1 MTIFSILD
9 IIEVGDNI
17 LEEQSFKLDIYDMK
31 VSNNLFN
38 CQKDEKYCKS
48 MISKLVFYDRNE
60 ILDMHAKQMSDRN
73 FVYDVSRLQPKDF
86 LQKNEKVDRVIPLE
100 SHWIAVLFADK
111 KTKQVITDKVMYIA
125 SDGDGYFSEDIE
137 SALNGIVPEEI
148 YLRYKSNNPN
158 GLLLLDERYND
169 GTHDDFLKKMNDIAR
184 EKFTELLSRMVDK
197 PDLTLE
203 DLSDIISD
211 GFKNK
216 KENPEAYEQ
225 AKLLGTMLRD
235 LNILIQAVH
244 RA

>member
-1 MTIFSILD
+1 M
-9 IIEVGDNI
+9 
-17 LEEQSFKLDIYDMK
+17 EEQSFKLDIYDMK

-225 AKLLGTMLRD
+225 AKLLDFIYWQLGIEQIVEFD
-235 LNILIQAVH
+235 KKYYEKHSGSQPGEN
-244 RA
+244 